1 MRGRRQISYDCR
13 NGGVHLSCHKMM
25 KFCQRGAVLPVQ
37 FGVGGCHCKNTG
49 LRSLISGELSFREE
63 IRCDKPKRTD

>member
-1 MRGRRQISYDCR
+1 
-13 NGGVHLSCHKMM
+13 M
-25 KFCQRGAVLPVQ
+25 KFCQMGAVLPVQ